1 MTSSRTWY
9 AVLLF
14 AALPAFAQYQTPT
27 VDGTVSPGEYA
38 HSSGKWSM
46 TWDATY
52 LYVGV
57 SPISG
62 LKKSTM
68 VYLDTD
74 PLSIPSGGTNSSG
87 NLTGITEYST
97 TPSLPFRADVRAI
110 RRSDRS
116 FGLQTRDGSGS
127 WSAEDTDANDITGAY
142 NGVSGI
148 EMRIRWGAIPGLSG
162 VPSSFHWLGVL
173 FDTDSFFFLDPMPSG
188 NPTGTVSAP
197 SERYFFSVASTA
209 DGSSTDPFSV
219 QQSTWSV
226 SSNADS
232 GTNTLRDAITN
243 ANADTTSSRR
253 YIVFGSINSNTIT
266 TTTNLPAITQTTT
279 LDGTTAPG
287 YSSTPVLVLHGF
299 NMTSD
304 LGIQFSSASNCVVR
318 GFVLQNHVVGV
329 KITNGS
335 SNTVAGNYFGTN
347 TAGDTASSNAAGIS
361 INDCS
366 GCIVGGTTVSDRN
379 LISSNSSNGVSL
391 SSASSTVIKG
401 NYFGVK

>member
-1 MTSSRTWY
+1 MLDHFRDEERRERFY
-9 AVLLF
+9 AYFREVEEVYEIL
-14 AALPAFAQYQTPT
+14 
-27 VDGTVSPGEYA
+27 SPEA
-38 HSSGKWSM
+38 R
-46 TWDATY
+46 
-52 LYVGV
+52 LRPYVGV
-57 SPISG
+57 TPISG
-62 LKKSTM
+62 LEKSTM

-266 TTTNLPAITQTTT
+266 TTTNLPAITRTTT

-304 LGIQFSSASNCVVR
+304 LGIQFSSASKCVVR

-361 INDCS
+361 INGCS
-366 GCIVGGTTVSDRN
+366 GCSVGGTPAVTGASVLPTAPRTGRSFARPQPRT
-379 LISSNSSNGVSL
+379 ST
-391 SSASSTVIKG
+391 ASSTRRLALSDRPRPAG
-401 NYFGVK
+401 AGP